1 MNNSDNVEL
10 PDRYTRAT
18 SQRKDINMF
27 RSMGLDV
34 DDDND
39 LALENILEQQPLL
52 SIQSALTTS
61 IKSGLKVG

>member
-1 MNNSDNVEL
+1 
-10 PDRYTRAT
+10 
-18 SQRKDINMF
+18 MF